1 MRDPDERET
10 LMTDNRSDSP
20 HAAPYNDTIKARI
33 VETDDELM
41 MRHARERAQLERIE
55 GFAKTMDAAFTI
67 PGTSIPLGLDT
78 IVGLIPAI
86 GDTVSLG
93 MASYI
98 AANGLGLGARKR
110 HMVQMGGNIFIDW
123 LIGLVP
129 LIGDIF
135 DIGWKGNLRNAAL
148 LRRLAEERWAQER
161 FEAGIIEHD

>member
-1 MRDPDERET
+1 MPDPHSDNWYEAPSDKTVEARMTET
-10 LMTDNRSDSP
+10 QDQ
-20 HAAPYNDTIKARI
+20 
-33 VETDDELM
+33 LM

-78 IVGLIPAI
+78 IIGLIPAI

-110 HMVQMGGNIFIDW
+110 HMVQMGGNIFVDW

-148 LRRLAEERWAQER
+148 LRRLAEDRWAQER
-161 FEAGIIEHD
+161 LEAGIIDHD